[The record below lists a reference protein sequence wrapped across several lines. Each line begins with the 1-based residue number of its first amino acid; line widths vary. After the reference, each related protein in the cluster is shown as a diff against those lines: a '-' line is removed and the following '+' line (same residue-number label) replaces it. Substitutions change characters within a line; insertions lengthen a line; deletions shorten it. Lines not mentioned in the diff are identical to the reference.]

1 MAAAK
6 IKLWLLLEAKIECC
20 AGLRTLIMPKATE
33 GQSLLW
39 PTCIIMSLRWMQGSF
54 LRLVPGFIYLALR
67 LNCAAPTNPW
77 VHILLTSEYLF
88 TIKFARTWRQ
98 MKIDHSFCSVH
109 LWIFQCFGGR
119 GRSPGQPLGLE
130 IIPSSGLNL
139 IFDVNFKSCFF
150 FYKLPTCV
158 QSGQGEFL
166 VL

>member
-20 AGLRTLIMPKATE
+20 AGLSTLIMPKATE
-33 GQSLLW
+33 GQMFTVTHQYNNCGL
-39 PTCIIMSLRWMQGSF
+39 C
-54 LRLVPGFIYLALR
+54 LALFSLEAELR
-67 LNCAAPTNPW
+67 CSNQPMRPHSTYNR
-77 VHILLTSEYLF
+77 ILF

-119 GRSPGQPLGLE
+119 GRSPGQPSGLE

-139 IFDVNFKSCFF
+139 IFDVNFKGCFF